1 MIYDTFIL
9 VSHLLKGEK
18 KKKKGISFTR
28 LFPIW
33 LRGKAFMLLVEQRT
47 NSLY

>member
-1 MIYDTFIL
+1 MIYGAFIL
-9 VSHLLKGEK
+9 LSHLLKGEK
-18 KKKKGISFTR
+18 KKKKGISFTS

-47 NSLY
+47 NSFY